1 MQLAR
6 VAAGRAAK
14 MAFYRAHVLVDTGT
28 AAVLKGANALRTALV
43 DEIKRKGLDKEIKV
57 VETGALGL
65 AGAVPA
71 IVVYPEGVTYAN
83 VTVDDVAEIVEE
95 HLLKG
100 RQVSRLVYKGD
111 TPSVIKSAENCRS
124 AEMRV
129 VLKNI
134 GVIDPT
140 SIDEYIAMGGY
151 EATAKALTTMSPQEV
166 IAEIKAS
173 GLTGR
178 GGAGF
183 PTGLKWDF
191 TAKADG
197 DQKYIICNADE
208 GEPGN
213 FKDRLI
219 MEGDPHQIIEGMI
232 IAAYAVGA
240 QKGYIYIRGEYQ
252 QSVANTERALDVARE
267 MGLLGSD
274 IMGSGLSFDIEV
286 FKGAG
291 AYICGEETALLASLE
306 GQRGES
312 RMKPPFP
319 PTHGLFGMPTVINNV
334 ETLANVPHI
343 IVNGA
348 DWYGNIGTQK
358 SKGTKIFSPCGDV
371 QYPGVYEV
379 PFGST
384 LREVIFGMAG
394 GIKSG
399 KKFKAVLMG
408 GPSGV
413 LVGEEALDRSL
424 CSEDLNP
431 GAGALIVLDETKC
444 VVDLIKNCAQFFAH
458 ESCGQCTPCR
468 EGTKRMVEFFNWW
481 TAGAGSEQDLKLL
494 DQLATTMALTSK
506 CGLGQFAG
514 VAFKSS
520 IPLFEEEYLAHLV
533 DKRCPAGICE
543 MDKVEEEVR
552 V

>member
-1 MQLAR
+1 
-6 VAAGRAAK
+6 
-14 MAFYRAHVLVDTGT
+14 MAFYRAHILVDTGT
-28 AAVLKGANALRTALV
+28 AALLKGAHAVRTALT
-43 DEIKRKGLDKEIKV
+43 EQIKRKGLDEEIKV

-83 VTVDDVAEIVEE
+83 VTVEDVPEIVEE

-100 RQVSRLVYKGD
+100 RQVKRLLYKD
-111 TPSVIKSAENCRS
+111 AAPSIIEAAASARG
-124 AEMRV
+124 AEKRV
-129 VLKNI
+129 VLSNI

-140 SIDEYIAMGGY
+140 SIEEYIAMGGY
-151 EATAKALTTMSPQEV
+151 EGLVKALTTMTPEAVVS
-166 IAEIKAS
+166 EIKTS

-191 TAKADG
+191 TARADG
-197 DQKYIICNADE
+197 ETKYIVCNADE

-219 MEGDPHQIIEGMI
+219 MEGDPHQIVEGMV

-252 QSVANTERALDVARE
+252 QSVANTERAIDVARE

-306 GQRGES
+306 GKRGES
-312 RMKPPFP
+312 KTKPPFP
-319 PTHGLFGMPTVINNV
+319 PTCGLFGMPTVVNNV

-343 IVNGA
+343 IANGA
-348 DWYGNIGTQK
+348 EWYRGIGTER

-384 LREVIFGMAG
+384 LREVIYGMAG

-399 KKFKAVLMG
+399 KKLKAVLMG

-413 LVGEEALDRSL
+413 LVSEDDLDRSL

-431 GAGALIVLDETKC
+431 GAGALIVLDESRC
-444 VVDLIKNCAQFFAH
+444 IVDLIKNCAQFFLH

-468 EGTKRMVEFFNWW
+468 EGTRRMADFFNWW
-481 TAGAGSEQDLKLL
+481 SAGAGSEEDIELL
-494 DQLATTMALTSK
+494 DDLATTMALTSR

-520 IPLFEEEYLAHLV
+520 IPLFKDEYLAHLV
-533 DKRCPAGICE
+533 DKTCPTGVCE
-543 MDKVEEEVR
+543 MDRVEEEVR
-552 V
+552 A

>member
-1 MQLAR
+1 MS
-6 VAAGRAAK
+6 
-14 MAFYRAHVLVDTGT
+14 FYRAHILVDTGT
-28 AAVLKGANALRTALV
+28 PAVLKGANAVRCALV
-43 DEIKRKGLDKEIKV
+43 EEIKRKGLDKEIKV

-65 AGAVPA
+65 PGAVPA
-71 IVVYPEGVTYAN
+71 IVVYPEGITYAN
-83 VTVDDVAEIVEE
+83 VTVDDVPEIVEE

-100 RQVSRLVYKGD
+100 RHVARLVYKGESPALVE
-111 TPSVIKSAENCRS
+111 TPAHPRG

-151 EATAKALTTMSPQEV
+151 EAVAKALTTMTPESV

-173 GLTGR
+173 GLKGR

-183 PTGLKWDF
+183 PTGLKWEF
-191 TAKADG
+191 ASKSDG
-197 DQKYIICNADE
+197 AIKYIVCNADE

-219 MEGDPHQIIEGMI
+219 MEGDPHQIIEGMV

-240 QKGYIYIRGEYQ
+240 RKGYIYIRGEYQ
-252 QSVANTERALDVARE
+252 QSVAHTERAIAVARE
-267 MGLLGSD
+267 MGLLGTD
-274 IMGSGLSFDIEV
+274 IMGSGLNFDIEV

-291 AYICGEETALLASLE
+291 AYICGEETALLESIE
-306 GQRGES
+306 GRRGES
-312 RMKPPFP
+312 QMKPPFP
-319 PTHGLFGMPTVINNV
+319 PTHGLFGEPTVINNV

-343 IVNGA
+343 IAKGA
-348 DWYGNIGTQK
+348 AWYGGIGTGQT
-358 SKGTKIFSPCGDV
+358 KGTKIFSPCGDV

-379 PFGST
+379 PFGTT
-384 LREVIFGMAG
+384 LREIIFGMAG

-413 LVGEEALDRSL
+413 LVGEEALDRKL
-424 CSEDLNP
+424 CGEDLNP
-431 GAGALIVLDETKC
+431 GAGALIVLDESKC
-444 VVDLIKNCAQFFAH
+444 IVDLMKNCAQFFYH

-468 EGTKRMVEFFNWW
+468 EGTKRMLEFFNWW
-481 TAGAGSEQDLKLL
+481 SAGAGSEDDLKLL
-494 DQLATTMALTSK
+494 DSLTATMAIASR

-514 VAFKSS
+514 VAFRTSL
-520 IPLFEEEYLAHLV
+520 PLFMDEYVAHL
-533 DKRCPAGICE
+533 KGKECPAEVCS
-543 MDKVEEEVR
+543 MDKVAQEVK
-552 V
+552 